1 MANVSHR
8 SLRFLAA
15 LGWYSGGLALLVK
28 GCSLLLQAWTTN
40 PESHWLWLAP
50 MAGLIIGTLKV
61 VFLFNRFC
69 RKNLDR
75 IDALVQPKLWQFFRP
90 GFFLFLG
97 AMILLGA
104 TLSRLALDNYPLLIG
119 VIVLD
124 FSLAMAL
131 LGSSLVFWKQRAFAD

>member
-1 MANVSHR
+1 
-8 SLRFLAA
+8 
-15 LGWYSGGLALLVK
+15 
-28 GCSLLLQAWTTN
+28 
-40 PESHWLWLAP
+40 

-61 VFLFNRFC
+61 EFLFNRFC